1 MEIDAHERRDMAV
14 VDISGEFLTVD
25 MGEEVIMV
33 LWVSLSELMAKTEP
47 SIYRN
52 LKTIENGQ
60 MVMYVKL

>member
-25 MGEEVIMV
+25 MDEEVIMV
-33 LWVSLSELMAKTEP
+33 LWVSLSELMAKTYP

-52 LKTIENGQ
+52 LKTIENGH